1 VTSRPR
7 YDEASDFYATMY
19 GDSVS
24 DPATAALLDLVGDV
38 GGKRVLDIACGQGR
52 VARALARRGA
62 DVVGVDVSGVM
73 LDEAL
78 RIESSGPLGISY
90 RHIDV
95 TSRTRMPDAPYDVV
109 TCSYGLTDI
118 DDLDAVLNTVGSS
131 LVPNGLFVFSI
142 MHPCFPGWGSDVSAS
157 WPSDGSYFDEG
168 WWRTT
173 ASSSPL
179 RQRVGANHRT
189 ISTYVN
195 ALSRVGLF
203 LETVREPLPPEKWI
217 GNPVPISLIARCRR
231 MPSPAADACR

>member
-38 GGKRVLDIACGQGR
+38 GGKRVLDIACGHGR

-62 DVVGVDVSGVM
+62 DVVGVDVSSVM
-73 LDEAL
+73 LGVAR
-78 RIESSGPLGISY
+78 RIENSDPLGISY
-90 RHIDV
+90 RNIDV
-95 TSRTRMPDAPYDVV
+95 TSRSPMPDTPYDIV

-118 DDLDAVLNTVGSS
+118 DDLDAVLHTVGSS
-131 LVPNGLFVFSI
+131 ILPDGLFVFSI

-157 WPSDGSYFDEG
+157 WPTNGNYFDEG
-168 WWRTT
+168 WWRST
-173 ASSSPL
+173 ASSSRL

-195 ALSRVGLF
+195 ALSRVGLL
-203 LETVREPLPPEKWI
+203 LETVREPVPPEEWI
-217 GNPVPISLIARCRR
+217 GDPVPMNFIARCRR
-231 MPSPAADACR
+231 MPAPAADR